1 MLGHGD
7 IRGGRAVIAA
17 QGAAERLHIHVQHW
31 LSVRVCVFLRG
42 SSVLVC
48 GCSLQL
54 LMLFPAG
61 WRLGL
66 SGRGW
71 DWGEEEEA

>member
-7 IRGGRAVIAA
+7 IRGGRAVIAV
-17 QGAAERLHIHVQHW
+17 QRGAERLRIRVRHW
-31 LSVRVCVFLRG
+31 LSMRVCVFLCG

-48 GCSLQL
+48 GHSLQL
-54 LMLFPAG
+54 RMLFPPG

-66 SGRGW
+66 SERGW
-71 DWGEEEEA
+71 DWGEEEA